1 MLSIQVHALQTQL
14 ATAQSKQ
21 QEAESKDL
29 LMYIRSMPES
39 QLRSLSEGMYKYYLY
54 HINSSRLCYPR
65 LCAHIMQ
72 LCFVK

>member
-1 MLSIQVHALQTQL
+1 MLRIQVHALQTQL

-39 QLRSLSEGMYKYYLY
+39 QLRSLSEGMYMYSMRD
-54 HINSSRLCYPR
+54 IPSTAA
-65 LCAHIMQ
+65 CAA
-72 LCFVK
+72 LTCAS